1 MPTYRLVAK
10 DITVWKYGTLDVLAT
25 YTEGELRLEIDHIDT
40 TALQDVWKHP
50 ELGQRGWSITCTKL
64 IEAALGFIDLFLN
77 PTEVLVQFAVTFPG
91 TTPTTVTLSGTAIP
105 RTHGI
110 RVANPMTENAEFV
123 GVGAL
128 TKT

>member
-10 DITVWKYGTLDVLAT
+10 DITLWKYGTLDVLAT
-25 YTEGELRLEIDHIDT
+25 YTEGELRLEIDHIDA

-64 IEAALGFIDLFLN
+64 LEAAPAFIDLFLD
-77 PTEVLVQFAVTFPG
+77 PTEVQVQFAITIPG
-91 TTPTTVTLSGTAIP
+91 TNQTVTYSGTAIP
-105 RTHGI
+105 RTTGL
-110 RVANPMTENAEFV
+110 RVANPLTENAEFV